1 MKTLFA
7 IAGGELVGGGA
18 GAGGRATWGQGGA
31 QRGIKKEET
40 EQGNIWG
47 KTVPG

>member
-7 IAGGELVGGGA
+7 IAGGEPGGGA
-18 GAGGRATWGQGGA
+18 GAGGATWGQWGA